1 MAIAILLEMLQALV
15 ARTREVTL
23 EKTGTEGELEQ
34 AGLWWNRVQRQTV
47 STVSAELSRFGGIY
61 VKGHATSHKPLSLMN

>member
-1 MAIAILLEMLQALV
+1 MAIAILLEMVQALV

-23 EKTGTEGELEQ
+23 EKTGTSGSVMKQ
-34 AGLWWNRVQRQTV
+34 RVQRQTV

>member
-15 ARTREVTL
+15 ARTREVIL

-34 AGLWWNRVQRQTV
+34 AGL
-47 STVSAELSRFGGIY
+47 
-61 VKGHATSHKPLSLMN
+61 